1 MDRNCGLFS
10 TDRMATVEVRHPCTA
25 LDHEGVDLGVVIG
38 MKGEDSPQ
46 DVAKDHVDGTL
57 TTVVLLFGLLV
68 HGQLWLFC
76 WPMNYLRFFSPP
88 PLKGLC
94 RNDSR
99 LLIPQILHNY
109 GL

>member
-1 MDRNCGLFS
+1 
-10 TDRMATVEVRHPCTA
+10 MATVEVQHPCTE

-38 MKGEDSPQ
+38 MKGEDSLQ
-46 DVAKDHVDGTL
+46 DLAKDHVDGTL